1 MKDMIRKLAVL
12 GLSEYEAKVY
22 LSLLREHP
30 ATAYEIGKSSGVPT
44 SKVYEVIKKL
54 LQKDMLTAMQEKG
67 TTKRYAP
74 LEPGEFLGRYKS
86 SIDGVIGALR
96 EDLEGIKGDSELS
109 HIWNI
114 SDYGFLID
122 KTARMIG
129 GADRTVLLS
138 LWGEELALLEES
150 ITGALKRG
158 VKVAAVHFG
167 RPEPRPWPI
176 YHHPI
181 EHTLYKEKG
190 GRGLV
195 VVADS
200 EEVLMATV
208 VKGNRVAGA
217 WSTNRGFVTVAEDY
231 IKHDIYIMKIVRRFD
246 KALRETFGDRYVK
259 LRDVFSDEEAQ

>member
-1 MKDMIRKLAVL
+1 MKNLIPKFMSL

-22 LSLLREHP
+22 LSLLKEHP

-54 LQKDMLTAMQEKG
+54 LQKDVLTAMEEKG
-67 TTKRYAP
+67 TKRYVP
-74 LEPGEFLGRYKS
+74 LEPGEFLDRYRNS
-86 SIDGVIGALR
+86 VEAVIGSLR
-96 EDLEGIKGDSELS
+96 EDLEAIKGDRELS

-114 SDYGFLID
+114 SDYGFFMEKAI
-122 KTARMIG
+122 RMIG
-129 GADRTVLLS
+129 GAKKTVLLS
-138 LWGEELALLEES
+138 LWKEEFGLLEES
-150 ITGALKRG
+150 VTGALKRG

-167 RPEPRPWPI
+167 LPEPRSWPI

-181 EHTLYKEKG
+181 EHTLYREKG

-200 EEVLMATV
+200 EEVLMGTV
-208 VKGNRVAGA
+208 GKGDRVAGA

-246 KALRETFGDRYVK
+246 KALREKFGDRYVK
-259 LRDVFSDEEAQ
+259 LRDIFSDEEAE

>member
-1 MKDMIRKLAVL
+1 MKEIIRKFTVL

-22 LSLLREHP
+22 LSLLGEHP
-30 ATAYEIGKSSGVPT
+30 ATAYETGKSSGVPT

-54 LQKDMLTAMQEKG
+54 LQKGLLTAMDEKG
-67 TTKRYAP
+67 TKRYVP
-74 LEPGEFLGRYKS
+74 LEPEEFLERHRS
-86 SIDGVIGALR
+86 SVEAVIGSLGK
-96 EDLEGIKGDSELS
+96 DLQAIKGGRELS

-114 SDYGFLID
+114 SDYDFFVE
-122 KTARMIG
+122 KAVRMIG
-129 GADRTVLLS
+129 AARKTVLLS
-138 LWGEELALLEES
+138 LWKEELELLEES
-150 ITGALKRG
+150 VTGAVRRG
-158 VKVAAVHFG
+158 VKAAAVHFG
-167 RPEPRPWPI
+167 RPEPRQWPV

-200 EEVLMATV
+200 GEVLMGTV
-208 VKGNRVAGA
+208 VKGDRVEGA

-246 KALRETFGDRYVK
+246 KSLREKFGDRYVK
-259 LRDVFSDEEAQ
+259 LRDVFSDEEAE

>member
-1 MKDMIRKLAVL
+1 MKGIIQKLSAL

-54 LQKDMLTAMQEKG
+54 LQKNVLTVMEEKG
-67 TTKRYAP
+67 TKRYVP
-74 LEPGEFLGRYKS
+74 LEPEELLGRYKS
-86 SIDGVIGALR
+86 SAEALIGSLR
-96 EDLEGIKGDSELS
+96 KELQAIKGDQELS

-114 SDYGFLID
+114 SDYDFFMG
-122 KTARMIG
+122 KAVRMID
-129 GADRTVLLS
+129 GARKTVLLS
-138 LWGEELALLEES
+138 LWKEELVLLEES
-150 ITGALKRG
+150 VSGAIRRG

-167 RPEPRPWPI
+167 QPEPQSWPV

-181 EHTLYKEKG
+181 EHTLYREKG

-195 VVADS
+195 VVTDS
-200 EEVLMATV
+200 EEVLMGTV
-208 VKGNRVAGA
+208 VKGDRVAGA

-246 KALRETFGDRYVK
+246 KALREKFGDRYVN
-259 LRDVFSDEEAQ
+259 LRNIFSDEEAE

>member
-1 MKDMIRKLAVL
+1 MEDIIREFTAL

-54 LQKDMLTAMQEKG
+54 LQKNVLTAMEEKG
-67 TTKRYAP
+67 TKRYVP
-74 LEPGEFLGRYKS
+74 LEPEEFLDRYKS
-86 SIDGVIGALR
+86 SVEAVIGSLR
-96 EDLEGIKGDSELS
+96 RDLQLIKGDRELS

-114 SDYGFLID
+114 SDYDFLIE
-122 KTARMIG
+122 KAVRMIG
-129 GADRTVLLS
+129 GARKTVLLS
-138 LWGEELALLEES
+138 LWKEELGLLEES
-150 ITGALKRG
+150 ITGAIKRG

-167 RPEPRPWPI
+167 QPEPRSWPI

-181 EHTLYKEKG
+181 EHTLYREKG
-190 GRGLV
+190 GRGFV

-200 EEVLMATV
+200 EEVLMGTV
-208 VKGNRVAGA
+208 VKGDRVAGA

-246 KALRETFGDRYVK
+246 KALREKFGDRYAK
-259 LRDVFSDEEAQ
+259 LRDIFSDEEAQ

>member
-1 MKDMIRKLAVL
+1 MRKVIQKFLAL

-22 LSLLREHP
+22 VSLLKKNP

-54 LQKDMLTAMQEKG
+54 VQKGIVSVMDEAKK
-67 TTKRYAP
+67 KRYIP
-74 LEPGEFLGRYKS
+74 LEPGEFLDRHRDS
-86 SIDGVIGALR
+86 VMAVVDSLR
-96 EDLEGIKGDSELS
+96 DDLSDLNADRDLS

-114 SDYGFLID
+114 SEYESLMEKAG
-122 KTARMIG
+122 RMIG
-129 GADRTVLLS
+129 AAERTVLLS
-138 LWGEELALLEES
+138 VWKEELALLDGR
-150 ITGALKRG
+150 ITEALKRG

-167 RPEPRPWPI
+167 PPAPRPWPV

-181 EHTLYKEKG
+181 EHTLYREKG

-200 EEVLMATV
+200 AEVLMGTV
-208 VKGNRVAGA
+208 TGEGKVAGA

-246 KALRETFGDRYVK
+246 KDLRERFGDRYIK
-259 LRDVFSDEEAQ
+259 LRDVFRDEEEE